1 MNTPRK
7 AALAAVVVVLSS
19 VAAQAGERIIG
30 AGVGAV
36 SGAIVAGPVGFI
48 GGGVIG
54 YVAGP
59 DIACGLGI
67 NRCYRHRHR
76 HRHRRRRHY
85 GHRADG
91 GYGSHDVGKRP
102 DHGNY

>member
-1 MNTPRK
+1 MNTLRK

-19 VAAQAGERIIG
+19 IAAQAGERIID
-30 AGVGAV
+30 AGIGAV
-36 SGAIVAGPVGFI
+36 SGAIVAGPVGFV

-59 DIACGLGI
+59 EIACGLGI

-76 HRHRRRRHY
+76 HGRRRHY
-85 GHRADG
+85 GHRAEG
-91 GYGSHDVGKRP
+91 GHGSDDVGKRQ

>member
-1 MNTPRK
+1 MQALSKVT
-7 AALAAVVVVLSS
+7 LAAAAFVVLTS
-19 VAAQAGERIIG
+19 AAANAGERVIG

-36 SGAIVAGPVGFI
+36 SGAIVAGPVGFV

-59 DIACGLGI
+59 EIACGLGI

-76 HRHRRRRHY
+76 HRRHY
-85 GHRADG
+85 GHRAEGHSSSYRDDAG
-91 GYGSHDVGKRP
+91 RRA

>member
-1 MNTPRK
+1 MKALRK
-7 AALAAVVVVLSS
+7 VALVAAVVVLSS
-19 VAAQAGERIIG
+19 AAAKAGERVID

-36 SGAIVAGPVGFI
+36 SGAIVAGPVGFV
-48 GGGVIG
+48 GGGVLG

-59 DIACGLGI
+59 EITCGLGI

-76 HRHRRRRHY
+76 HRHRRHRHY
-85 GHRADG
+85 GHRGGG
-91 GYGSHDVGKRP
+91 GYGADDVGRRP

>member
-1 MNTPRK
+1 MK
-7 AALAAVVVVLSS
+7 ALGKITLAAAVVALSP
-19 VAAQAGERIIG
+19 VAAQAGDRIID

-36 SGAIVAGPVGFI
+36 SGAVVAGPVGFV

-59 DIACGLGI
+59 EISCGLGI
-67 NRCYRHRHR
+67 QRCYRHRHR
-76 HRHRRRRHY
+76 HRRHRVY
-85 GHRADG
+85 SHRSGGGGDSAD
-91 GYGSHDVGKRP
+91 DVGSRP